1 MYRAYLAI
9 SADGNIADSN
19 GGVGWLKRFDGLEL
33 GFTDF
38 LGAMRAIVMGRTTY
52 DQVLTFGKWPY
63 AGKDVVVVTSRPLED
78 APKGV
83 RTFSGEVTGLPE
95 ILPSDGD
102 VWVLG
107 GGKLVSAML
116 AANLVDRLELFVMP
130 VILGGGVPLITGE
143 AGDVTLDLVS
153 HHAHDLGVVE
163 LVYAPRR

>member
-9 SADGNIADSN
+9 SADGNIADRD
-19 GGVGWLKRFDGLEL
+19 GGVGWIKRFDGLEL

-38 LGAMRAIVMGRTTY
+38 LGAMRGIVMGRTTY

-63 AGKDVVVVTSRPLED
+63 AGKDVVVVTTHALED
-78 APKGV
+78 PPEGV
-83 RTFSGEVTGLPE
+83 RAYSGAIADLPE
-95 ILPSDGD
+95 SLPTEGD

-107 GGKLVSAML
+107 GGMLVSAML
-116 AANLVDRLELFVMP
+116 AEGLIDRLELFVMP

-143 AGDVTLDLVS
+143 AGDLTLDLVS
-153 HHAHDLGVVE
+153 HQAHDLGVME